1 MLIEDFKEW
10 VKRIRQGYS
19 EVLNIFLNQN
29 TNKSAIVTLGSVKP
43 LLEEVKYEAS
53 MMHSR
58 EKDCQECQDYRE
70 FGPLLLRF
78 VPFLEAAKGFEDIIY
93 IVNESKNHIDDLFK
107 DLERDQ

>member
-43 LLEEVKYEAS
+43 LLEEVKY
-53 MMHSR
+53 
-58 EKDCQECQDYRE
+58 
-70 FGPLLLRF
+70 
-78 VPFLEAAKGFEDIIY
+78 
-93 IVNESKNHIDDLFK
+93 
-107 DLERDQ
+107 